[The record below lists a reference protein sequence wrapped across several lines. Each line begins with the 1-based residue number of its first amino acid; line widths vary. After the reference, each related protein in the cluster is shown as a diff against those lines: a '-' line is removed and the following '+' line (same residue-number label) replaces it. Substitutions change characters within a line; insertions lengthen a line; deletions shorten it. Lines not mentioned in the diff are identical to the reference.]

1 MAKLICLW
9 EANKPLLHEINRG
22 MSVCIFSK
30 IVRPPTHEDRSPD
43 WFPVHHF
50 CLFQPPFF
58 TKLLL
63 FLSVLENQTLITL
76 ALETEGCGRVRGRHS
91 SLWFSFAYFGISI
104 SCFSPNQAFHRFP
117 INSFELPVPCSISS
131 ETVKIFLRSCER
143 LIWRAVLL
151 PWASI
156 GLPTTTSE
164 RRGSGCKVLLVF
176 LD

>member
-1 MAKLICLW
+1 MICLW
-9 EANKPLLHEINRG
+9 EANKPLLREINKG

-30 IVRPPTHEDRSPD
+30 IARPPTHEDRSLD

-63 FLSVLENQTLITL
+63 FLSVLENQILITL
-76 ALETEGCGRVRGRHS
+76 ALETEGCGWGQGPPFYHVIF
-91 SLWFSFAYFGISI
+91 LAYFGISI
-104 SCFSPNQAFHRFP
+104 SCFSPNQALHRFP
-117 INSFELPVPCSISS
+117 INSVELPVPCSISS

-156 GLPTTTSE
+156 GLPTTASE
-164 RRGSGCKVLLVF
+164 RRGRGRKVLLVF
-176 LD
+176 LS